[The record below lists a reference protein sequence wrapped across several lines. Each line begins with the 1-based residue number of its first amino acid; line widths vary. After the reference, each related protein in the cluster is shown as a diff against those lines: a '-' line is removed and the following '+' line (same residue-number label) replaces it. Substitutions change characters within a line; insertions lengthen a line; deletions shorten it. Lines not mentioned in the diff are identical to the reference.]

1 MNRNLAALLLA
12 CSVAVPLA
20 ACGDDS
26 AETAYAYGA
35 GGSGGLYGACSSYT
49 TCGSCTP
56 VDGCGWCFNATS
68 GVCTTDP
75 DSCVLGDASEF
86 TWTWDP
92 GGCPGV
98 DASVVPVDAGKS
110 TPEAGSSA
118 SDASDAASAILS
130 DALVPIEASGAQ

>member
-12 CSVAVPLA
+12 CTVAVSLA

-26 AETAYAYGA
+26 ADTAYAYGA
-35 GGSGGLYGACSSYT
+35 GGGSYGACSQYT

-75 DSCVLGDASEF
+75 DSCAYADVSEF

-92 GGCPGV
+92 SGCPGV
-98 DASVVPVDAGKS
+98 DASVVPVDAGSS
-110 TPEAGSSA
+110 TPEASS
-118 SDASDAASAILS
+118 SDAASVVPS
-130 DALVPIEASGAQ
+130 DALVPIEASNDGR